1 MMVNGKPKLGCKTFL
16 RDYISE
22 GKIRLEPLANFPIE
36 RDLVVD
42 MSISCRNWKKLNL
55 TSSRKKKNLCD
66 GEYIQTPKQLAQYK
80 QFSQCINCGL
90 CYAACPQYALKPE
103 FLGPAAI
110 ALLYRYNEDSR
121 DGAKEERMK
130 LIHQEA
136 GVWSCTFVGFCS
148 EVCPKGVDPAAAI
161 QLYKAE
167 SAKIMSSLYV
177 QTGGLIMDISQS
189 KRKPYV
195 RQVKRAGVYAT
206 VSIPVYMLREGTCIF
221 VGAYAVILLCGLL
234 RLSPRPRGICWLVDC
249 VTQPI
254 GDFVSSA
261 RPGCMSV
268 SCQNLVLS
276 GTESNSYL

>member
-1 MMVNGKPKLGCKTFL
+1 MAICGSCGMMVNGKPKLGCKTFL

-42 MSISCRNWKKLNL
+42 MSDFMQKLE
-55 TSSRKKKNLCD
+55 KIKPYIIPKEEKNLCD

-167 SAKIMSSLYV
+167 SAKDYV
-177 QTGGLIMDISQS
+177 IAMF
-189 KRKPYV
+189 KP
-195 RQVKRAGVYAT
+195 
-206 VSIPVYMLREGTCIF
+206 E
-221 VGAYAVILLCGLL
+221 
-234 RLSPRPRGICWLVDC
+234 D
-249 VTQPI
+249 
-254 GDFVSSA
+254 
-261 RPGCMSV
+261 
-268 SCQNLVLS
+268 
-276 GTESNSYL
+276 

>member
-1 MMVNGKPKLGCKTFL
+1 MAEIMDIEVLRYRPEEDNEPWIQRYQVPFTHEMSVLEALTYIKDNLDSTLSYRWSCRMAICGSCGMMVNGKPKLGCKTFL
-16 RDYISE
+16 RDYVSS

-42 MSISCRNWKKLNL
+42 MSDFMQKLE
-55 TSSRKKKNLCD
+55 KIKPYIIPKEEKNLCD
-66 GEYIQTPKQLAQYK
+66 GEYLQTPKQLAQYK

-167 SAKIMSSLYV
+167 SAKDYV
-177 QTGGLIMDISQS
+177 IAMF
-189 KRKPYV
+189 KP
-195 RQVKRAGVYAT
+195 
-206 VSIPVYMLREGTCIF
+206 E
-221 VGAYAVILLCGLL
+221 
-234 RLSPRPRGICWLVDC
+234 D
-249 VTQPI
+249 
-254 GDFVSSA
+254 
-261 RPGCMSV
+261 
-268 SCQNLVLS
+268 
-276 GTESNSYL
+276 

>member
-1 MMVNGKPKLGCKTFL
+1 MAEIMEIEVLRYRPEEDNEPWTQRYQVPFTHEMSILEALTHIKDHIDSTLSYRWSCRMAICGSCGMMVNGKPKLGCKTFL

-42 MSISCRNWKKLNL
+42 MSDFMQKLEKIKPYIIPKEE
-55 TSSRKKKNLCD
+55 RNLCD
-66 GEYIQTPKQLAQYK
+66 GEYLQTPKQLAQYK

-167 SAKIMSSLYV
+167 SAKDYV
-177 QTGGLIMDISQS
+177 IAMF
-189 KRKPYV
+189 KP
-195 RQVKRAGVYAT
+195 
-206 VSIPVYMLREGTCIF
+206 E
-221 VGAYAVILLCGLL
+221 
-234 RLSPRPRGICWLVDC
+234 D
-249 VTQPI
+249 
-254 GDFVSSA
+254 
-261 RPGCMSV
+261 
-268 SCQNLVLS
+268 
-276 GTESNSYL
+276 

>member
-1 MMVNGKPKLGCKTFL
+1 MAEIMEIEVLRYRPEEDNEPWTQRYQVPFTHEMSILEALTYIKDQLDSTLSYRWSCRMAICGSCGMMVNGKPKLGCKTFL

-42 MSISCRNWKKLNL
+42 MSDFMQKLE
-55 TSSRKKKNLCD
+55 KIKPYIIPKEEKNLCD

-90 CYAACPQYALKPE
+90 CYAACPQYALKPD

-121 DGAKEERMK
+121 DGGKAQRME
-130 LIHQEA
+130 LINEDA
-136 GVWSCTFVGFCS
+136 GAWSCTFVGFCS

-167 SAKIMSSLYV
+167 SAKDYV
-177 QTGGLIMDISQS
+177 IAMF
-189 KRKPYV
+189 KP
-195 RQVKRAGVYAT
+195 
-206 VSIPVYMLREGTCIF
+206 E
-221 VGAYAVILLCGLL
+221 
-234 RLSPRPRGICWLVDC
+234 D
-249 VTQPI
+249 
-254 GDFVSSA
+254 
-261 RPGCMSV
+261 
-268 SCQNLVLS
+268 
-276 GTESNSYL
+276 